1 MKFAEFHD
9 LLGIMNAI
17 ANPDKYRG
25 ESKRLYDTFMVNHVD
40 LPKPVGMD
48 GQQPAQPCRAPWV
61 CMICRKARAT
71 GWLAAAIGLKPR
83 ARIVCAHCAEDVAG
97 CGYISFAEMA
107 GITED
112 AELNAICEYRA
123 GMPSVA
129 VKMEDL

>member
-1 MKFAEFHD
+1 MT
-9 LLGIMNAI
+9 
-17 ANPDKYRG
+17 R
-25 ESKRLYDTFMVNHVD
+25 T
-40 LPKPVGMD
+40 
-48 GQQPAQPCRAPWV
+48 APWV

-112 AELNAICEYRA
+112 AELNALCEYRA
-123 GMPSVA
+123 GQPTVA
-129 VKMEDL
+129 VELEDL